1 MVDRMIRQQR
11 KICPMTNS
19 TFTLRVETASGE
31 QVLTVPGGANLR
43 RVLLDAGFSPY
54 GSVSKVTNCGGRGLC
69 ATCGVR
75 FVSGE
80 PDPVQ
85 WHDRVARAFG
95 YPRLTC
101 QITVDRDMTIRL
113 IGDKVMW
120 GQVLPRVGASQG

>member
-1 MVDRMIRQQR
+1 
-11 KICPMTNS
+11 MTAT
-19 TFTLRVETASGE
+19 TFTVRIQTPAGE
-31 QVLTVPGGANLR
+31 HTLTVPAGTNLR
-43 RVLLDAGFSPY
+43 RALLDAGYSPY

-101 QITVDRDMTIRL
+101 QIVVDRDMTIRL
-113 IGDKVMW
+113 IGDKILW
-120 GQVLPRVGASQG
+120 GQVLPRPGRAPG